1 MILLQYPQ
9 DQNSLEIQNKILELE
24 YTAWPPDGP
33 GEAFPSAPETH
44 AASFLL
50 LDPPRAICHVGVRR
64 SLLRHRGKQYLAYGL
79 SEVVTHPA
87 YRRMGLAS
95 RLIQKAKAFMMLEH
109 ADLSIF
115 TCAPERIS
123 FYARLG
129 WAPLE
134 GACFVGDAQEGAL
147 KSDSLGLCVM
157 ALFLSPHARAN
168 KGDFCHTELVF
179 SLGEGQ
185 LW

>member
-1 MILLQYPQ
+1 
-9 DQNSLEIQNKILELE
+9 
-24 YTAWPPDGP
+24 
-33 GEAFPSAPETH
+33 
-44 AASFLL
+44 
-50 LDPPRAICHVGVRR
+50 
-64 SLLRHRGKQYLAYGL
+64 
-79 SEVVTHPA
+79 
-87 YRRMGLAS
+87 
-95 RLIQKAKAFMMLEH
+95 MMLEH